1 MRIYLNDDHTKY
13 ITSDAFINCGHDKRV
28 ALDEEYHEPEAREL
42 YDWIE
47 EETDKVDQWDAVP
60 WEAYD
65 FLCDLC
71 GVDGDEC
78 EDQQDLMDKCLAE
91 IEKEEAE
98 AKKK

>member
-1 MRIYLNDDHTKY
+1 M
-13 ITSDAFINCGHDKRV
+13 
-28 ALDEEYHEPEAREL
+28 
-42 YDWIE
+42 
-47 EETDKVDQWDAVP
+47 TDRLRKI
-60 WEAYD
+60 YD

-78 EDQQDLMDKCLAE
+78 EDPQDLMDKCLAE